1 MALEVEL
8 KAHVAEPLLL
18 QQRIEALAGISLARC
33 ELKEDT
39 YLSREGEDALFR
51 IRAEQSGRSFE
62 TMEGV
67 LVFTYKNKA
76 IKNGIEVNEEVEFT
90 STSDQGEAALQF
102 FLSLGYVTYITKT
115 KKGYLYTYTASK
127 DLPPLTIELVEIAT
141 LGWFI
146 EMEFVL
152 EDHSRVNLAK
162 KTLLDLLTQLG
173 IKHSKIE
180 SEYYMHLLKKNKPEA

>member
-39 YLSREGEDALFR
+39 YLSLEGEDALFR
-51 IRAEQSGRSFE
+51 IRAEQTGRSFE
-62 TMEGV
+62 SMEGS

-76 IKNGIEVNEEVEFT
+76 IKDGIEVNEEVEFT
-90 STSDQGEAALQF
+90 STSDQGGAALQF

-180 SEYYMHLLKKNKPEA
+180 REYYMHLLKKKKPEA